1 MEYIIYIISEI
12 TVKVLGPDEQP
23 KSAMPMLSGKFL
35 HNSSIMASSAIVF
48 VIDIILLYN
57 NNNNNNNNNEYELV
71 SPIIV
76 STQKLIER
84 FSIL

>member
-1 MEYIIYIISEI
+1 MEYMTSIISEI
-12 TVKVLGPDEQP
+12 TVKVFGPDEQP

-35 HNSSIMASSAIVF
+35 HNSSIMASSVTVF
-48 VIDIILLYN
+48 VTDIILLYKK
-57 NNNNNNNNNEYELV
+57 NNEYELV